1 MNKEFY
7 QDAIQTIDILLDKGI
22 VLDKE
27 GKQLFGDAQWE
38 NLRQWFKSYGKRA
51 VFSTLQALNR
61 QGTDELK
68 ALRLRCE
75 QTIVQINKEEADR
88 NLRNKESLA
97 NINGVKHAKITA
109 WVAIAISV
117 ASLIVAILSAT
128 VWKG

>member
-1 MNKEFY
+1 MDKRFY
-7 QDAIQTIDILLDKGI
+7 QDAIQTIDILLNKGI
-22 VLDKE
+22 ITDKD

-38 NLRQWFKSYGKRA
+38 NLRQWFKLYGTRA
-51 VFSTLQALNR
+51 VFFTLQTLNK

-75 QTIVQINKEEADR
+75 QAIKQINTEEADR
-88 NLRNKESLA
+88 NLRNQESLA

-109 WVAIAISV
+109 WIAIAISV